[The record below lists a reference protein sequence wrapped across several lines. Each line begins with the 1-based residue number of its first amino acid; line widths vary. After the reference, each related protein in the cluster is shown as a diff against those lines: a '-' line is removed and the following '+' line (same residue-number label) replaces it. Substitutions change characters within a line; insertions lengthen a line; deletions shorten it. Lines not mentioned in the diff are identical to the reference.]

1 MAESKGP
8 MSGVKVVEL
17 GVWIAGPAAAGILA
31 DWGADVVKVEPPSG
45 DPCRQFQKILGDVL
59 PTNPIFEMDNR
70 SKRGIAL
77 DLSTDEGH
85 AVLMDLLADADVF
98 ISNLRTGALDRLGL
112 DPATLSERFPRLV
125 YCLVTGYGS
134 EGVDA
139 DRAAYDVGAYWAR
152 SGVAALLTPP
162 DSDPPFQ
169 RGGMGDHPTGMS
181 AAAAISAALFARER
195 TGVGQVVETSLMRQG
210 VYTVSFD
217 LNLMLMWGS
226 AMAVGDRT
234 SMGNPAM
241 NNYRAGCGRRFW
253 IVGLEGERHWPPLA
267 RVVGHTEWLDD
278 ERFARPGPRA
288 ANAPELIGML
298 DAIFATRTL
307 DEWAE
312 AFADEP
318 EFFWAPVNEPDD
330 LLADP
335 AFHGSGALVDVPDE
349 VSTTTMVAS
358 PVDFRG
364 TPWAPRSTAPDIG
377 QHTREVLAELGRTD
391 AEIDALM
398 DAGVAAEA
406 TPGDESD

>member
-1 MAESKGP
+1 MAESNGP

-85 AVLMDLLADADVF
+85 AVLLDLLVDADVF
-98 ISNLRTGALDRLGL
+98 VTNLRTGALDRLGL
-112 DPATLSERFPRLV
+112 GPTAVSDLFPRLV

-152 SGVAALLTPP
+152 SGVAALLTQPG
-162 DSDPPFQ
+162 SDPPFQ

-181 AAAAISAALFARER
+181 AAAAISAALFDRER

-210 VYTVSFD
+210 AYTVSFD

-234 SMGNPAM
+234 TMGNPAM

-267 RVVGHTEWLDD
+267 RVVDHPEWLED

-288 ANAPELIGML
+288 ANATELIAML
-298 DAIFATRTL
+298 DEAFATRTL

-312 AFADEP
+312 AFAAEP
-318 EFFWAPVNEPDD
+318 DFFWAPVNEPDD
-330 LLADP
+330 LLGDP

-391 AEIDALM
+391 AEIDALVA
-398 DAGVAAEA
+398 AGVAAEA
-406 TPGDESD
+406 APEREPG